1 MRITISRTLE
11 CTIISP
17 TTTTNLQIWA
27 NLIGQIVI
35 FQEMFFGASIREPN
49 FVSFSGSLQSPPPPV
64 QQIEQPPYDIENAIS
79 DEVGINTQENAIIR
93 GK

>member
-17 TTTTNLQIWA
+17 TTNSRILA
-27 NLIGQIVI
+27 NLIGQIVN
-35 FQEMFFGASIREPN
+35 FLEMFLN
-49 FVSFSGSLQSPPPPV
+49 VSLIIYFSGSLQSPAPPPPV
-64 QQIEQPPYDIENAIS
+64 QIEQPAYDIENVIS
-79 DEVGINTQENAIIR
+79 DEAGINTQENAIIR